1 MLTNNFALVLFVHLI
16 FTSVMTGVIWV
27 IQIVHYPSF
36 HFIEKELYTAFQKFH
51 MNKISI
57 IVIPI
62 MLAELITGMMLFLD
76 KSSKSPFLI
85 VSFVILVLI
94 WLITGVFFSKAH
106 NELMT
111 GYQELVVNQLVV
123 MNWIR
128 TILWTLRL
136 LLLIIFV
143 HIPLNKWC
151 TLNKD

>member
-1 MLTNNFALVLFVHLI
+1 MLPNNFVLLGHLI
-16 FTSVMTGVIWV
+16 FTSIMTGVIWV

-76 KSSKSPFLI
+76 KSSRSPFLI
-85 VSFVILVLI
+85 ISFVILVLI

-128 TILWTLRL
+128 TLLWTLRL
-136 LLLIIFV
+136 LLLTCFV
-143 HIPLNKWC
+143 YLHFSR
-151 TLNKD
+151 

>member
-1 MLTNNFALVLFVHLI
+1 MLPNNFVLLGHLI
-16 FTSVMTGVIWV
+16 FTSIMTGVIWV

-85 VSFVILVLI
+85 ISFVILVLI

-106 NELMT
+106 KELMT

-128 TILWTLRL
+128 TLLWTLRL
-136 LLLIIFV
+136 LLLTYFIYLHFSR
-143 HIPLNKWC
+143 
-151 TLNKD
+151 

>member
-1 MLTNNFALVLFVHLI
+1 MLPNNFVLLGHLI
-16 FTSVMTGVIWV
+16 FTSIMTGVIWV

-62 MLAELITGMMLFLD
+62 MLAEIITGMMLFLD

-85 VSFVILVLI
+85 ISFVILVLI

-128 TILWTLRL
+128 TLLWTLRL
-136 LLLIIFV
+136 LLLTCFV
-143 HIPLNKWC
+143 YLHFSR
-151 TLNKD
+151 

>member
-1 MLTNNFALVLFVHLI
+1 MLPNNFVLLGHLI
-16 FTSVMTGVIWV
+16 FTSIMTGVIWV

-85 VSFVILVLI
+85 ISFVILVLI
-94 WLITGVFFSKAH
+94 WLITGVFFTKAH

-128 TILWTLRL
+128 TLLWTLRL
-136 LLLIIFV
+136 LLLTCFV
-143 HIPLNKWC
+143 YLHFSK
-151 TLNKD
+151 

>member
-1 MLTNNFALVLFVHLI
+1 MLPNNFVLLGHLI
-16 FTSVMTGVIWV
+16 FTSIMTGVIWV

-128 TILWTLRL
+128 TLLWTLRL
-136 LLLIIFV
+136 LLLTCFV
-143 HIPLNKWC
+143 YLHLSK
-151 TLNKD
+151 

>member
-1 MLTNNFALVLFVHLI
+1 MLPNNFVLLGHLI
-16 FTSVMTGVIWV
+16 FTSIMTGVIWV

-85 VSFVILVLI
+85 ISFVILVLI

-106 NELMT
+106 NELIA

-128 TILWTLRL
+128 TLLWTLRL
-136 LLLIIFV
+136 LLLTCFV
-143 HIPLNKWC
+143 YLHFSK
-151 TLNKD
+151 

>member
-1 MLTNNFALVLFVHLI
+1 MLPNNFVLLGHLI
-16 FTSVMTGVIWV
+16 FTSIMTGVIWV

-76 KSSKSPFLI
+76 RSSKSPFLI
-85 VSFVILVLI
+85 ISFVILVLI

-106 NELMT
+106 NELIA
-111 GYQELVVNQLVV
+111 GYQELVINQLVA

-128 TILWTLRL
+128 TLLWTLRL
-136 LLLIIFV
+136 LLLTGFV
-143 HIPLNKWC
+143 YLHFSK
-151 TLNKD
+151 

>member
-1 MLTNNFALVLFVHLI
+1 MLPNNFVLLGHLI
-16 FTSVMTGVIWV
+16 FTSIMTGVIWV

-85 VSFVILVLI
+85 ISFVILVLI

-128 TILWTLRL
+128 TLLWTLRL
-136 LLLIIFV
+136 FFLLAFV
-143 HIPLNKWC
+143 YLHLNK
-151 TLNKD
+151 

>member
-1 MLTNNFALVLFVHLI
+1 MLPNNFVLLGHLI
-16 FTSVMTGVIWV
+16 FTSIMTGVIWI

-85 VSFVILVLI
+85 ISIIILVLI
-94 WLITGVFFSKAH
+94 WLITGVFFTKAH
-106 NELMT
+106 NELIA
-111 GYQELVVNQLVV
+111 GYQELVVNQLVA

-128 TILWTLRL
+128 TLLWTLRL
-136 LLLIIFV
+136 LLLTYFV
-143 HIPLNKWC
+143 YLHFSR
-151 TLNKD
+151 

>member
-1 MLTNNFALVLFVHLI
+1 MLPNNFVLLGHLI
-16 FTSVMTGVIWV
+16 FTSIMTGVIWV

-85 VSFVILVLI
+85 ISFVILVLI

-128 TILWTLRL
+128 TLLWTLRL
-136 LLLIIFV
+136 LLLIGFV
-143 HIPLNKWC
+143 HLHFNK
-151 TLNKD
+151 

>member
-1 MLTNNFALVLFVHLI
+1 MLTNNFVLLGHLI
-16 FTSVMTGVIWV
+16 FTSIMTGVIWV

-85 VSFVILVLI
+85 VSFVILILI

-128 TILWTLRL
+128 TLLWTLRL
-136 LLLIIFV
+136 LLLTCFV
-143 HIPLNKWC
+143 YLHFSR
-151 TLNKD
+151 

>member
-1 MLTNNFALVLFVHLI
+1 MLPNNFVLLGHLI
-16 FTSVMTGVIWV
+16 FTSIMTGVIWV

-76 KSSKSPFLI
+76 KSAKSPFLI

-106 NELMT
+106 NELIA
-111 GYQELVVNQLVV
+111 GYQELVINQLVA

-128 TILWTLRL
+128 TLLWTLRL
-136 LLLIIFV
+136 LLLTCFV
-143 HIPLNKWC
+143 YLHFSR
-151 TLNKD
+151 

>member
-1 MLTNNFALVLFVHLI
+1 MLPNNFVLLGHLI
-16 FTSVMTGVIWV
+16 FTSIMTGVIWV

-85 VSFVILVLI
+85 ISFVILVLI

-128 TILWTLRL
+128 TLLWTLRL
-136 LLLIIFV
+136 LLLTCFV
-143 HIPLNKWC
+143 YLHFSS
-151 TLNKD
+151 

>member
-1 MLTNNFALVLFVHLI
+1 MLPNNFVLLGHLI
-16 FTSVMTGVIWV
+16 FTSIMTGVIWV

-76 KSSKSPFLI
+76 KGSKSPFLI
-85 VSFVILVLI
+85 ISFVILVLI
-94 WLITGVFFSKAH
+94 WLITGVFFSKARK
-106 NELMT
+106 ELMT

-128 TILWTLRL
+128 TLLWTLRL
-136 LLLIIFV
+136 LLLTFFV
-143 HIPLNKWC
+143 YLHFSR
-151 TLNKD
+151 

>member
-1 MLTNNFALVLFVHLI
+1 MLPNNFVLLGHLI
-16 FTSVMTGVIWV
+16 FTSIMTGVIWV

-36 HFIEKELYTAFQKFH
+36 HFIEKELYTVFQKFH

-76 KSSKSPFLI
+76 KSSKSPLLI

-128 TILWTLRL
+128 TLLWTLRL
-136 LLLIIFV
+136 LLLTCFV
-143 HIPLNKWC
+143 YLHFSR
-151 TLNKD
+151 

>member
-1 MLTNNFALVLFVHLI
+1 MLPNNFILLGHLI
-16 FTSVMTGVIWV
+16 FTSIMTGVIWV

-85 VSFVILVLI
+85 ISFVILVLI
-94 WLITGVFFSKAH
+94 WLITGVFFTKAH
-106 NELMT
+106 NELIA
-111 GYQELVVNQLVV
+111 GYQELVINQLVA

-128 TILWTLRL
+128 TLLWTLRL
-136 LLLIIFV
+136 LLLTCFV
-143 HIPLNKWC
+143 YLHFSK
-151 TLNKD
+151 

>member
-1 MLTNNFALVLFVHLI
+1 MLPNNFVLLGHLI
-16 FTSVMTGVIWV
+16 FTSIMTGVIWV

-85 VSFVILVLI
+85 ISFVILVLI

-111 GYQELVVNQLVV
+111 GYQELVVNQLVA

-128 TILWTLRL
+128 TLLWTLRL
-136 LLLIIFV
+136 LLLTCFV
-143 HIPLNKWC
+143 YLQFSR
-151 TLNKD
+151 

>member
-1 MLTNNFALVLFVHLI
+1 MLPNNFVLLGHLI
-16 FTSVMTGVIWV
+16 FTSIMTGVIWV

-76 KSSKSPFLI
+76 KSSKSPFLTI
-85 VSFVILVLI
+85 SIIILVLI
-94 WLITGVFFSKAH
+94 WLITGVFFTKAH
-106 NELMT
+106 NELIA
-111 GYQELVVNQLVV
+111 GYQELVVNQLVA

-128 TILWTLRL
+128 TLLWTLRL
-136 LLLIIFV
+136 LLLTCFV
-143 HIPLNKWC
+143 YLHFSK
-151 TLNKD
+151 

>member
-1 MLTNNFALVLFVHLI
+1 MLPNNFVLLGHLI
-16 FTSVMTGVIWV
+16 FTSIMTGVIWV

-62 MLAELITGMMLFLD
+62 MLAELITGIMLFLD

-85 VSFVILVLI
+85 ISIIILVLI
-94 WLITGVFFSKAH
+94 WLITGVFFTKAH
-106 NELMT
+106 NELIT
-111 GYQELVVNQLVV
+111 GYQELVVNQLVA

-128 TILWTLRL
+128 TLLWTLRL
-136 LLLIIFV
+136 LLLTCFV
-143 HIPLNKWC
+143 YLHFSK
-151 TLNKD
+151 

>member
-1 MLTNNFALVLFVHLI
+1 MFPNNFVLLGHLI
-16 FTSVMTGVIWV
+16 STSIMTGVIWV

-128 TILWTLRL
+128 TLLWTLRL
-136 LLLIIFV
+136 LLLTCFV
-143 HIPLNKWC
+143 YLHFSR
-151 TLNKD
+151 

>member
-1 MLTNNFALVLFVHLI
+1 
-16 FTSVMTGVIWV
+16 MTGVICV

-36 HFIEKELYTAFQKFH
+36 HFIEKELYTVFQKFH

-62 MLAELITGMMLFLD
+62 MVAELITGIMLFLD

-85 VSFVILVLI
+85 ISFIILVLI
-94 WLITGVFFSKAH
+94 WLITGVFFTKAH
-106 NELMT
+106 NELIT

-128 TILWTLRL
+128 TLLWTLRL
-136 LLLIIFV
+136 LLLTCFV
-143 HIPLNKWC
+143 YLHFSK
-151 TLNKD
+151 

>member
-1 MLTNNFALVLFVHLI
+1 MLPNNFVLLGHLI
-16 FTSVMTGVIWV
+16 FTSIMTGVIWV

-62 MLAELITGMMLFLD
+62 MLAELITGMMLFLY

-85 VSFVILVLI
+85 ISFVILVLI

-128 TILWTLRL
+128 TLLWTLRL
-136 LLLIIFV
+136 LLLTFFV
-143 HIPLNKWC
+143 YLHFSR
-151 TLNKD
+151 

>member
-1 MLTNNFALVLFVHLI
+1 MLPNNFVLLGHLI
-16 FTSVMTGVIWV
+16 FTSIMTGVIWV

-85 VSFVILVLI
+85 ISFVILVLI

-128 TILWTLRL
+128 TLLWTLRL
-136 LLLIIFV
+136 LLLTYWISTF
-143 HIPLNKWC
+143 
-151 TLNKD
+151 

>member
-1 MLTNNFALVLFVHLI
+1 MLLNNFVLLGHLI
-16 FTSVMTGVIWV
+16 FTSIMTGVIWV

-62 MLAELITGMMLFLD
+62 MLAELITGMMLLLD

-85 VSFVILVLI
+85 ISLIILVLI

-106 NELMT
+106 NELIT

-128 TILWTLRL
+128 TLLWTLRL
-136 LLLIIFV
+136 LLLICFV
-143 HIPLNKWC
+143 YLYFRK
-151 TLNKD
+151 

>member
-1 MLTNNFALVLFVHLI
+1 MLPNNFVLLGHLI
-16 FTSVMTGVIWV
+16 FTSIMTGVIWV

-76 KSSKSPFLI
+76 RSSKSPFLI
-85 VSFVILVLI
+85 ISFVILVLI

-111 GYQELVVNQLVV
+111 GYQKLVVNQLVV

-128 TILWTLRL
+128 TLLWTLRL
-136 LLLIIFV
+136 LLLTYFV
-143 HIPLNKWC
+143 YLHFSK
-151 TLNKD
+151 

>member
-1 MLTNNFALVLFVHLI
+1 MNHNIVFFSHLI
-16 FTSVMTGVIWV
+16 FSAIMVGVIWV
-27 IQIVHYPSF
+27 IQLVHYPAF
-36 HFIEKELYTAFQKFH
+36 HFIDKDMYASFQKFH

-85 VSFVILVLI
+85 ISFVILVLI

-128 TILWTLRL
+128 TLLWTLRL
-136 LLLIIFV
+136 LLLTYFV
-143 HIPLNKWC
+143 YLHLSK
-151 TLNKD
+151 

>member
-1 MLTNNFALVLFVHLI
+1 MLINNFVLLGHLI
-16 FTSVMTGVIWV
+16 FTSIMTGVIWV

-85 VSFVILVLI
+85 ISFVILVLI

-106 NELMT
+106 KELMT

-128 TILWTLRL
+128 TLLWTLRL
-136 LLLIIFV
+136 LLLTYFIYLHFSR
-143 HIPLNKWC
+143 
-151 TLNKD
+151 

>member
-1 MLTNNFALVLFVHLI
+1 
-16 FTSVMTGVIWV
+16 MTGVIWV

-85 VSFVILVLI
+85 ISFVILVLI

-111 GYQELVVNQLVV
+111 GYQELVVNQLVA

-128 TILWTLRL
+128 TLLWTLRL
-136 LLLIIFV
+136 LLLTYFV
-143 HIPLNKWC
+143 YLHLSK
-151 TLNKD
+151 

>member
-1 MLTNNFALVLFVHLI
+1 MLPNNFVLLGHLI
-16 FTSVMTGVIWV
+16 FTSIMTGVIWV

-62 MLAELITGMMLFLD
+62 MLAELITGMILFLD

-85 VSFVILVLI
+85 ISFVILVLI

-111 GYQELVVNQLVV
+111 GYQELVVNQLVA

-128 TILWTLRL
+128 TLLWTLRL
-136 LLLIIFV
+136 LLLTCFV
-143 HIPLNKWC
+143 YLHFSK
-151 TLNKD
+151 